1 VVARNN
7 NQQIDHFDRELR
19 IGGTIWERDAVVY
32 PTTPHMQASGA
43 MQKRNYSALAMLGC
57 VVAVGALGVA
67 LWAALSTPTTVHIYS
82 SIVTYEQLMYWLIV
96 PGVAGLV
103 AVFLGSQALHRI
115 DRYADQLMGEG
126 MAILTITL
134 GWLAVIISAVAS
146 FASLGWPIL
155 SR

>member
-1 VVARNN
+1 
-7 NQQIDHFDRELR
+7 
-19 IGGTIWERDAVVY
+19 
-32 PTTPHMQASGA
+32 

>member
-1 VVARNN
+1 MTETSLEETLRVLRQERRN
-7 NQQIDHFDRELR
+7 
-19 IGGTIWERDAVVY
+19 
-32 PTTPHMQASGA
+32 
-43 MQKRNYSALAMLGC
+43 
-57 VVAVGALGVA
+57 VA
-67 LWAALSTPTTVHIYS
+67 LP
-82 SIVTYEQLMYWLIV
+82 
-96 PGVAGLV
+96 GLV